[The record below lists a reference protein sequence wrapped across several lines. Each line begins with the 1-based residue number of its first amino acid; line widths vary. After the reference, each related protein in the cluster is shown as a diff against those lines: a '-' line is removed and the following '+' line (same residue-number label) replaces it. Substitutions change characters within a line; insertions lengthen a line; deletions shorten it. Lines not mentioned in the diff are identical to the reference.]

1 MELNF
6 VTDHVYGLTAQTS
19 KPGDVFVNVYTL
31 GAQAEAAVAVNVAI
45 GFSIQITCCVVSEPH
60 VPVAISRTV

>member
-1 MELNF
+1 M
-6 VTDHVYGLTAQTS
+6 TDHVYGLTAQTIN
-19 KPGDVFVNVYTL
+19 PGDVFVNVHTL

-45 GFSIQITCCVVSEPH
+45 GFSIQITCCIVSEPH